1 MEYANG
7 GVVMGLDMM
16 IVVRGN
22 PTAQQIENAR
32 NWFAD
37 RNIEVHF
44 SPDSWA
50 GGLSIWTGER
60 YYGPTYERGN
70 WPKIYGMIRA
80 VRHLF
85 PDSEIIYGDEHTEP
99 DDPVTTDDDL
109 EAIWQ
114 HYLGVTAAKMAIILP
129 VPAQP

>member
-1 MEYANG
+1 
-7 GVVMGLDMM
+7 MGLDMM
-16 IVVRGN
+16 ILVRGN
-22 PTAQQIENAR
+22 PTAQQIENAQK
-32 NWFAD
+32 WFAD

-60 YYGPTYERGN
+60 YYGPVYERGN
-70 WPKIYGMIRA
+70 WPKIYGMVRA

-85 PDSEIIYGDEHTEP
+85 PDSEIVYGDENMEP
-99 DDPVTTDDDL
+99 GEPVTTDDDL

-114 HYLGVTAAKMAIILP
+114 HYLGPDGNDSRRYMNEQFG
-129 VPAQP
+129 QPDEPS